1 MTKYQHLLIM
11 GRQKKRVNTAGLTA
25 ILLNRLALGWHLEIQ
40 ISKGFLPPYQVR
52 IAHNA

>member
-11 GRQKKRVNTAGLTA
+11 GRQKKVNTADLTV
-25 ILLNRLALGWHLEIQ
+25 ILLKRLALGWHLEIQ

-52 IAHNA
+52 KAHNA